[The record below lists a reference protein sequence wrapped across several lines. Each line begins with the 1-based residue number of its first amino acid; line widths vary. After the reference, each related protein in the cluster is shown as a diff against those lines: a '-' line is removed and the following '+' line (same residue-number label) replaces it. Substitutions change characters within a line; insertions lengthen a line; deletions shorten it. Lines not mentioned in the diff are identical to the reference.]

1 MGLSWSLSE
10 NVFSPS
16 GEQQFNSVQ
25 FHKKSGVSPIAV
37 ELLFLGASINMSFLS
52 GCFKVFLFDVIQFCL
67 YLL

>member
-1 MGLSWSLSE
+1 M
-10 NVFSPS
+10 
-16 GEQQFNSVQ
+16 Q

-37 ELLFLGASINMSFLS
+37 KLLFLGGGINMSFLS